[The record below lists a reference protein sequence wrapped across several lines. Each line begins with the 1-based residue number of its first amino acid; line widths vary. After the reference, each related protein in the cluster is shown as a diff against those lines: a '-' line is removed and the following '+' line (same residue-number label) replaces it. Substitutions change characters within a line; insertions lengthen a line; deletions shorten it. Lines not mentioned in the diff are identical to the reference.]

1 MNNYI
6 ERMQDNL
13 CTLRRSLGW
22 SAAELAKRIGL
33 SRQTIAMWENGTQ
46 KMKKIHYLAICKV
59 VEDEIKEKIDFTG
72 NDKELCITQILLDF
86 VIKDDTWFDSEEEMN
101 NVKTLIGIYSE
112 AVFAK
117 VKTRDEVHKEFW
129 IAMDKIGCGNF
140 I

>member
-1 MNNYI
+1 MDNYI

-22 SAAELAKRIGL
+22 SAADLAKRIGL
-33 SRQTIAMWENGTQ
+33 SRQMITYWERGAQ
-46 KMKKIHYLAICKV
+46 KMKTIHYLAICKV

-86 VIKDDTWFDSEEEMN
+86 VIKDDAWFDSEEEMN